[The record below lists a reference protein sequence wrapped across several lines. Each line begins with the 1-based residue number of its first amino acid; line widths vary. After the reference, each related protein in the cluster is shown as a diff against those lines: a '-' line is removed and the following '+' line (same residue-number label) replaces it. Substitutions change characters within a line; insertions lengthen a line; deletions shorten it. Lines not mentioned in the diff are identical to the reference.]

1 MTRTT
6 YLDETKNNSVAQIPA
21 NVQQRASEFEA
32 AHGAEVLTVHH
43 VHGDKWLFEYA
54 INRGTK
60 NHREYRAEVTA

>member
-6 YLDETKNNSVAQIPA
+6 YLDGTKIAQIPA
-21 NVQQRASEFEA
+21 NVAQRAAEFEA
-32 AHGAEVLTVHH
+32 THGAEVLTVHH
-43 VHGDKWLFEYA
+43 VSGSKWMFEYA